1 MLGMRQE
8 LTSSGVADVK
18 HKHLVIVGAS
28 AMGRETCAYAE
39 DCGWEV
45 KGFLDSRKD
54 VLDGFVGYPPLLG
67 SVEDYE
73 VQSDD
78 VFVVAVGDPAAKMR
92 YVRRVEELASARV
105 RGGVFASI
113 VHPTAYVGRNVRIG
127 TGCIVCP
134 HACITND
141 TVVGDHVIVNSGAS
155 INHDNRIG
163 DGATICPGCHL
174 AGRVTIGAG
183 AFVGVGVTVIA
194 DISVGPNVL
203 VGAGAVVVE
212 SFDEGRIRGVPARR
226 FD

>member
-1 MLGMRQE
+1 M
-8 LTSSGVADVK
+8 
-18 HKHLVIVGAS
+18 
-28 AMGRETCAYAE
+28 
-39 DCGWEV
+39 
-45 KGFLDSRKD
+45 
-54 VLDGFVGYPPLLG
+54 
-67 SVEDYE
+67 
-73 VQSDD
+73 
-78 VFVVAVGDPAAKMR
+78 
-92 YVRRVEELASARV
+92 
-105 RGGVFASI
+105 
-113 VHPTAYVGRNVRIG
+113 
-127 TGCIVCP
+127 
-134 HACITND
+134 
-141 TVVGDHVIVNSGAS
+141 IVNSGAS